1 MKLYTQ
7 KQIEDIKSK
16 VAADAISNYPKD
28 SENRLDDIESAD
40 IESAIK
46 ARSECP
52 PSFNFNDENLNVFG
66 VERLDMPSV
75 AGVPK
80 SCERTNI
87 GYTMIGENNTLI
99 IKEWNLYCS
108 REDHNKLVAEFNA
121 VKNNSKQEKPA
132 SKKSLIKG

>member
-16 VAADAISNYPKD
+16 AAADAISNYPEE
-28 SENRLDDIESAD
+28 SENRLDDIEN
-40 IESAIK
+40 AIK

-52 PSFNFNDENLNVFG
+52 PSFNFNDENLNVFS
-66 VERLDMPSV
+66 VERLDMPYV
-75 AGVPK
+75 AGVP
-80 SCERTNI
+80 SSGERTII
-87 GYTMIGENNTLI
+87 GYTMLGENKTVI
-99 IKEWNLYCS
+99 IKEWTLYCS

-121 VKNNSKQEKPA
+121 VKKNVKQET

>member
-16 VAADAISNYPKD
+16 AAAAAISNYPEE
-28 SENRLDDIESAD
+28 SENRFNDIEN
-40 IESAIK
+40 AIK

-52 PSFNFNDENLNVFG
+52 PSFNFNDENLNVFS
-66 VERLDMPSV
+66 VERLDMPYV
-75 AGVPK
+75 AGVP
-80 SCERTNI
+80 SSGERTNI
-87 GYTMIGENNTLI
+87 GYTMLGENNTLI
-99 IKEWNLYCS
+99 IKEWTLYCS

-121 VKNNSKQEKPA
+121 VKKNVKQET